1 MHNLITPGTLVPLV
15 LVLALVAAGCWVAW
29 EALRSSTDP
38 AASVSEPEQRP
49 LGAPDHAI
57 GEVDQPVLLPAG
69 VA

>member
-1 MHNLITPGTLVPLV
+1 
-15 LVLALVAAGCWVAW
+15 VAW